1 MKPRVAPPN
10 PEYLK
15 FLSPFETRIR
25 ELALTT
31 RELVLVE
38 APNSTELIYDAY
50 NAVATGYSFTGRPSD
65 AFIHI
70 AVYARWVNLG
80 FNRGS
85 ELDDPQGALQGR
97 GRWIRHIRIADPRD
111 LAKPTVRAFVKAAVA
126 RAVRPDPLVGK
137 RPTTSNSVV
146 RAVYQKRRRPLIPP
160 R

>member
-31 RELVLVE
+31 RELVFVE

-70 AVYARWVNLG
+70 AIYARWVNLG

-85 ELDDPQGALQGR
+85 NLMISRECFRVVAAGSVTSGSP
-97 GRWIRHIRIADPRD
+97 IREIWRSPRYE
-111 LAKPTVRAFVKAAVA
+111 R
-126 RAVRPDPLVGK
+126 
-137 RPTTSNSVV
+137 S
-146 RAVYQKRRRPLIPP
+146 
-160 R
+160 

>member
-70 AVYARWVNLG
+70 AVYAHWVNLG

-85 ELDDPQGALQGR
+85 ELEDPQGALQGN
-97 GRWIRHIRIADPRD
+97 GHWIRHIRIADPRD
-111 LAKPTVRAFVKAAVA
+111 LENPTVRAFVKAAVS
-126 RAVRPDPLVGK
+126 RAVQVGK
-137 RPTTSNSVV
+137 RPTTSKSVV
-146 RAVYQKRRRPLIPP
+146 RAVYPKRRRPLIPP

>member
-1 MKPRVAPPN
+1 VKPRVPPPN
-10 PEYLK
+10 PQYLK

-25 ELALTT
+25 DLALET
-31 RELVLVE
+31 RALVLVE
-38 APNSTELIYDAY
+38 APESTELIYDAY

-70 AVYARWVNLG
+70 AVYAHWVNLG

-85 ELDDPQGALQGR
+85 ELEDQQGALRGS

-111 LAKPTVRAFVKAAVA
+111 LQQPTVRAFVKAAVA
-126 RAVRPDPLVGK
+126 HAVRPDLPAAK
-137 RPTTSNSVV
+137 RTSKSVV
-146 RAVYQKRRRPLIPP
+146 RAVYPKRRRPLIPP